1 VNKHELKPKAI
12 AKNNQHQKV
21 KQVCEGIG
29 IEKWSNMSKG
39 T

>member
-12 AKNNQHQKV
+12 AENNKHQKV
-21 KQVCEGIG
+21 KQLCEGIG

>member
-1 VNKHELKPKAI
+1 
-12 AKNNQHQKV
+12 V

-39 T
+39 AWTKTQRNKSKTIE